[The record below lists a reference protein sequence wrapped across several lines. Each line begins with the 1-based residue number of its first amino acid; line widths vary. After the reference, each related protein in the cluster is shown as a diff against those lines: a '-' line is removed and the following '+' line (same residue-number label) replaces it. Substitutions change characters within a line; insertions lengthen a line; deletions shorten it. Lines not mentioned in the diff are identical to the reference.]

1 VLVPT
6 ISGCES
12 TAMMCNHEEHVMG
25 SCVRE
30 STLEFPNLKDHNRT
44 VYTLVTTERCGLL
57 YSHLTSS
64 FTDLSG
70 EG

>member
-1 VLVPT
+1 
-6 ISGCES
+6 
-12 TAMMCNHEEHVMG
+12 
-25 SCVRE
+25 VRE
-30 STLEFPNLKDHNRT
+30 STLEFPNLLDHNRT

-70 EG
+70 EGENFHRLVG